1 MAKLTREQRIEIY
14 HKRKSGVTI
23 KSLSKQYGIHKNM
36 ICYLVKLIDKHG
48 EDILR
53 RDNNRYYSP
62 QLKLEMI
69 NKVLIGNQSIESV
82 SLEYGLTS
90 DGMLNNWI
98 KSYKEN
104 GYTIVLL

>member
-23 KSLSKQYGIHKNM
+23 KSLSKQYGILQAHIK
-36 ICYLVKLIDKHG
+36 YLIRLIDKHG

-62 QLKLEMI
+62 ELKHEMI
-69 NKVLIGNQSIESV
+69 NKVLIGNQ
-82 SLEYGLTS
+82 Y
-90 DGMLNNWI
+90 NQ
-98 KSYKEN
+98 YR
-104 GYTIVLL
+104 